1 VGINQNK
8 ISSWSVDES
17 IGESGISTI
26 ILDIGTNLV
35 NELQGLMNNNRI
47 PSTDSTTIL
56 IPI

>member
-47 PSTDSTTIL
+47 PFTNSTTIL